1 MRWDPSQYSRFARE
15 RLQPGIDLVSH
26 LPEVPAR
33 RVVDLGCG
41 TGELTE
47 LLASRFP
54 NAVEVTGIDNS
65 EAMLAKARS
74 RLGRARYEWGDIATW
89 RPREKVDVLFSNA
102 VYQWLPDHHALFRRL
117 IDFIAVGGVFA
128 AQMPRNFA
136 APSHSMMRELAESPP
151 YAGRVDLLS
160 EPVLSPELY
169 YNILSPLSADV
180 QIWETEYLHVLEGD
194 DPVFEWTRGTA
205 LLPVYAG
212 LQGQELDAF
221 LAEYKARLRSAYPR
235 RSDGKTL
242 FPFRR
247 IFLVA
252 TV

>member
-1 MRWDPSQYSRFARE
+1 
-15 RLQPGIDLVSH
+15 
-26 LPEVPAR
+26 
-33 RVVDLGCG
+33 
-41 TGELTE
+41 
-47 LLASRFP
+47 
-54 NAVEVTGIDNS
+54 
-65 EAMLAKARS
+65 MLAKARS
-74 RLGRARYEWGDIATW
+74 RVGRARYEWGDIAAW

-102 VYQWLPDHHALFRRL
+102 VYQWVPDHRALFTRL
-117 IDFIAVGGVFA
+117 IDFIAGGGVFA

-136 APSHSMMRELAESPP
+136 APSHSIMRELAESSPF
-151 YAGRVDLLS
+151 AGRVDLRS

-169 YNILSPLSADV
+169 YDILSPLSGDL

-212 LQGQELDAF
+212 LEGEELDTF
-221 LAEYKARLRSAYPR
+221 LAEYKARLRSAYPK

-247 IFLVA
+247 IFLVG